1 MYFYFIWKHC
11 HSKVVIFPMPHE
23 KKKRE
28 KKKNCVKTVKDY
40 LFKTIIIFQTL
51 HLSAPICYAKSR
63 FHFSKYLI
71 KVIGPRVKHQGLSRG
86 SIWSK
91 KCDERKS
98 CNVA

>member
-23 KKKRE
+23 KKKE
-28 KKKNCVKTVKDY
+28 KEKNHVKTVKDY
-40 LFKTIIIFQTL
+40 LFKTIIIFQT
-51 HLSAPICYAKSR
+51 
-63 FHFSKYLI
+63 SKYLI
-71 KVIGPRVKHQGLSRG
+71 KVIGPKVKHRRFGRG

-91 KCDERKS
+91 NCDERKP

>member
-23 KKKRE
+23 KKKE
-28 KKKNCVKTVKDY
+28 KEKNRVKTVKDY

-51 HLSAPICYAKSR
+51 HLVAPICYAKSR
-63 FHFSKYLI
+63 FHFSEYLI
-71 KVIGPRVKHQGLSRG
+71 KVIGPKVKHRRFGRG